1 MSRELSTP
9 SFLLVGAAK
18 AGTTSLFQYLSQ
30 HPDIF
35 TPMVKEPRYFAIV
48 EDEHKAWKG
57 PAWMGG
63 LDDAHFV
70 SDWETYC
77 SFFEGSESYEAS
89 GEASTLYLY
98 DSKAPERIAGRL
110 PNVHVFAVL
119 RHPVDR
125 AFSHWVMNW
134 QAGVEP
140 LESFE
145 EALDAEDQRVA
156 DGWSPTFHYA
166 RRGRY
171 GEQIARYQKYFPPE
185 QLHIYLYDAYREDPE
200 RMVRTI
206 FEQLGV
212 SPAPV
217 DTSGRY
223 NAASKVPS
231 PAMERMVSL
240 ADPLRR
246 VLKRVLPTGVRRR
259 IRGTVEEKLYEK
271 PRMAPETAHRLAAT
285 FEDDLH
291 ELQDRISPDISEWLS
306 RYDR

>member
-1 MSRELSTP
+1 MTKEFSSPT
-9 SFLLVGAAK
+9 FLLVGAAK

-30 HPDIF
+30 HPAIF
-35 TPMVKEPRYFAIV
+35 TPSVKEPRYFAIA
-48 EDEHKAWKG
+48 EDEHEAWKG
-57 PAWMGG
+57 PEWMDG
-63 LDDAHFV
+63 LDDAHFI

-77 SFFEGSESYEAS
+77 SLFEGSESCEAS

-98 DSKAPERIAGRL
+98 DPKAPERIARRL

-145 EALDAEDQRVA
+145 EALAAEEQRVA
-156 DGWSPTFHYA
+156 EGWSPTFHYV

-171 GEQIARYQKYFPPE
+171 GEQIVRYQKHIPPDR
-185 QLHIYLYDAYREDPE
+185 LHVYLYDAYRKDPE
-200 RMVRTI
+200 RMVCTI
-206 FEQLGV
+206 FKQLGV

-223 NAASKVPS
+223 NTASKVPS
-231 PAMERMVSL
+231 PAIERIVSL
-240 ADPLRR
+240 VDPLRR
-246 VLKRVLPTGVRRR
+246 VLKRLLPTDVRRR

-271 PRMAPETAHRLAAT
+271 PRMAPETAQRLAAA
-285 FEDDLH
+285 FEDDLRM
-291 ELQDRISPDISEWLS
+291 LQERTSIDLSEWIA
-306 RYDR
+306 RYRP